1 MANNTVKFDEK
12 PRRLR
17 ALAEKYY
24 DEGDYLSALRFFR
37 REERTYGADS
47 ELYARIA
54 DVYENMGMHEQAIKE
69 IYFAL
74 EFAQTEEDVIDA
86 YEGLAVNYMN
96 SGKSDVSAYYYHMLL
111 KTDEQITQDEKV
123 EILSYF
129 ARDKKMP
136 IRVVYPPEQAD
147 FSDEMDEGSKALKDG
162 NLRLAIQT
170 LSAVPKGNCDFVEAQ
185 QLTAVALLLDGRAGD
200 AKIAC
205 EKALEENPDDVQTL
219 ATLAAVYMEL
229 GEPERSYALAVKLC
243 ATPLHSTDELY
254 KVATVCC
261 ENGLHEE
268 AFQRFSQLEE
278 RLPSDLKVL
287 YFKGVAAYNSGRKA
301 DAEHALDKL
310 CTLAPNAVVA
320 KYYLTALRKGQD
332 AEFTYFYRVPQQTR
346 EERCRALIQL
356 EKSIPQ
362 KEAAQYGD
370 DEDLAECLFWCFDEM
385 DGMDEDLQYMAYMV
399 AVRTHADD
407 FLRTSFLD
415 PKPED
420 FLKVEALRRIFERNV
435 DDSYGVVL
443 GDVYRDVD
451 VRRISVG
458 NHIRGTYVRAYAK
471 IASRFVPFGKGY
483 ARQIQVAAETLY
495 RALAFNDA
503 FELAQE
509 EDDVVAAIYF
519 LAGLKEFGVDV
530 DFVSEKFGAN
540 ATRVRLLLTNY
551 YTAEQ
556 DE

>member
-69 IYFAL
+69 IFFAL

-111 KTDEQITQDEKV
+111 TTDEQITQDEKL
-123 EILSYF
+123 EIMSYF
-129 ARDKKMP
+129 ARDKKSP
-136 IRVVYPPEQAD
+136 VRVVYPPAQAD
-147 FSDEMDEGSKALKDG
+147 FSEEMDAGSQALKDG
-162 NLRLAIQT
+162 KLSLAIQM
-170 LSAVPKGNCDFVEAQ
+170 LSAVPQGNCDFVEAQ
-185 QLTAVALLLDGRAGD
+185 QLTAVAMLLDGRARE

-205 EKALEENPDDVQTL
+205 ERALQENPNDVQTR

-229 GEPERSYALAVKLC
+229 GEPERSYDLAVQLC
-243 ATPLHSTDELY
+243 AMPLHSTDELY

-268 AFQRFSQLEE
+268 AFQRFSQLEQ

-287 YFKGVAAYNSGRKA
+287 YFKGVAAYQSGRKA
-301 DAEHALDKL
+301 EAERALDKL

-320 KYYLTALRKGQD
+320 KFYLTALRKGED
-332 AEFTYFYRVPQQTR
+332 VEFTYFYRVPQETR
-346 EERCRALIQL
+346 ELRCRLLIEL
-356 EKSIPQ
+356 GKNVSK
-362 KEAAQYGD
+362 KEAAQYGN
-370 DEDLAECLFWCFDEM
+370 DEDLAECLLWCFDEM

-399 AVRTHADD
+399 AARTRSDD
-407 FLRTSFLD
+407 FLRASFLD
-415 PKPED
+415 PKVSD
-420 FLKVEALRRIFERNV
+420 FLKVEALRRIFERNC
-435 DDSYGVVL
+435 DDSYGVVV
-443 GDVYRDVD
+443 GDVYRDLD

-458 NHIRGTYVRAYAK
+458 NKKRGTFIRAYSK
-471 IASRFVPFGKGY
+471 IASRFAPFGKGY

-495 RALAFNDA
+495 RALAFNDTL
-503 FELAQE
+503 ELAE
-509 EDDVVAAIYF
+509 EDDVAVAIYF

-530 DFVSEKFGAN
+530 DVVSEKFSAN

-556 DE
+556 EE